1 VTDRVASIFA
11 CFTDTVVTPE
21 NRLPR
26 VDETDAAEFFAT
38 WLDFAPKANAAALK
52 AAVIALQ
59 LGPLALGYRRRLTRL
74 DPQQRG
80 GYLQQLEKHK
90 TPQIRQ
96 LTKALKGI
104 AYLCYYGDDG
114 VLKGLGY
121 DADAN
126 VARGRA
132 LRAAEG
138 RP

>member
-1 VTDRVASIFA
+1 VNGRVASIFA

-21 NRLPR
+21 APLAP
-26 VDETDAAEFFAT
+26 VDRTDAAEFFGI
-38 WLDFAPKANAAALK
+38 WLSFASKANAAGLR
-52 AAVIALQ
+52 AAVIALE
-59 LGPLALGYRRRLTRL
+59 LGPVALGYRRRMRQLDRATRG
-74 DPQQRG
+74 R
-80 GYLQQLEKHK
+80 YLQQLEKHK

-114 VLKGLGY
+114 VMKTLGY

-132 LRAAEG
+132 LRTAEG